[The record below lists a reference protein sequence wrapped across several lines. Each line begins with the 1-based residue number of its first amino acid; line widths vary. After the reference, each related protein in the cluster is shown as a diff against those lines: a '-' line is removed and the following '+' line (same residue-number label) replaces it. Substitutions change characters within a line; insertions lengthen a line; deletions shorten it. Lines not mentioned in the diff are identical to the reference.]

1 MIARY
6 LPLLALLAAPRL
18 VLAQSPDHI
27 ALGIARVEARD
38 PQAALEHF
46 KAHLATDPGSY
57 EANWRAALAL
67 VDIGKQTPDSI
78 RSARRDSMYAEAE
91 KYARKAT
98 EANPGDA
105 EGHFVLS
112 VAIGR
117 ASLTRST
124 RERVRRAAEIRVEAL
139 KAIELNPRH
148 DGACHVMGRW
158 NAEIMRLSAMER
170 FFAKSF
176 LGGGVFGQASWDR
189 AVEYLEQAV
198 SLAPTNLYHQLDLA
212 LVYIDRKRYADARR
226 HLEQIATLPVVD
238 VMDPD
243 YQQQAAAQLR
253 RIAGKRD

>member
-1 MIARY
+1 MRKSF
-6 LPLLALLAAPRL
+6 LLLAALAAPTRL
-18 VLAQSPDHI
+18 LAQAPDHI
-27 ALGIARVEARD
+27 ALGMARLEARD

-46 KAHLATDPGSY
+46 KAELETNPGSY

-78 RSARRDSMYAEAE
+78 RSPRRDSLYAEAE
-91 KYARKAT
+91 RYARKAT
-98 EANPGDA
+98 EANPADA

-117 ASLTRST
+117 ASLTKSK
-124 RERVRRAAEIRVEAL
+124 RERVRRATEIRVEAL
-139 KAIELNPRH
+139 KAMEINPRH

-176 LGGGVFGQASWDR
+176 LGGSVFNQASWDR
-189 AVEYLEQAV
+189 AVEYMEQSV
-198 SLAPTNLYHQLDLA
+198 SLAPTNIYHQLDLA
-212 LVYIDRKRYADARR
+212 LVYIDRKRYGDARR

-238 VMDPD
+238 VMDPN
-243 YQQQAAAQLR
+243 YQQQAVAQLQ

>member
-1 MIARY
+1 MKT
-6 LPLLALLAAPRL
+6 LTLLVSVLAAPA
-18 VLAQSPDHI
+18 VALAQAPDHI
-27 ALGIARVEARD
+27 ALGIAQVEARD

-46 KAHLATDPGSY
+46 KAHLAADSGNY

-78 RSARRDSMYAEAE
+78 RSARRDSLYAEAE
-91 KYARKAT
+91 RYARKAT

-117 ASLTRST
+117 ASLTKSK
-124 RERVRRAAEIRVEAL
+124 RERVRRATEIRVEAL

-176 LGGGVFGQASWDR
+176 LGGGVFSQASWDR
-189 AVEYLEQAV
+189 AVEYMEQSV
-198 SLAPTNLYHQLDLA
+198 SLAPTNIYHQLDLA
-212 LVYIDRKRYADARR
+212 LVYIDRKRYSDARR
-226 HLEQIATLPVVD
+226 HLNQIATLPVVD
-238 VMDPD
+238 VMDPN
-243 YQQQAAAQLR
+243 YQQQAVTQLL
-253 RIAGKRD
+253 RIEGKRD

>member
-1 MIARY
+1 MIARHVA
-6 LPLLALLAAPRL
+6 LLVLLAAPAA
-18 VLAQSPDHI
+18 VLAQTPDHI
-27 ALGIARVEARD
+27 ALGVARVEARD

-46 KAHLATDPGSY
+46 KAHLETDPGSY

-67 VDIGKQTPDSI
+67 VDIGKQTPDSV
-78 RSARRDSMYAEAE
+78 RSPRRDSLYAEAE
-91 KYARKAT
+91 RYARKAT

-117 ASLTRST
+117 ASLTKSK
-124 RERVRRAAEIRVEAL
+124 RERVRRATEIRVEAL
-139 KAIELNPRH
+139 KAIEINPRH

-176 LGGGVFGQASWDR
+176 LGGSVFNQASWDR
-189 AVEYLEQAV
+189 AVEYMEQAV
-198 SLAPTNLYHQLDLA
+198 SLAPTNIYHQLDLA
-212 LVYIDRKRYADARR
+212 LVYIDRKRYGDARR

-238 VMDPD
+238 VMDPN
-243 YQQQAAAQLR
+243 YQQQAVSQLQ